1 LGLLTRAQE
10 EEAAEVEVMAVA
22 AAILAEVAEVI
33 SAAEVISVG
42 VGISAVALALAV
54 GCVLAAHIS
63 AAYVVAA
70 GLEYRGL
77 RGDPVFTVNAPLR
90 VEAVIGR
97 PAAPQR

>member
-42 VGISAVALALAV
+42 VGISAVALAPAV

-63 AAYVVAA
+63 AAYAVAA

-90 VEAVIGR
+90 VEAAIGR